1 METDYCSVKF
11 RCRTPFVKAQMHASS
26 LENMQR
32 CYEEYFAFSELLGK
46 QEIRVLD
53 VGGADVNGS
62 YRNIF
67 TDKKF
72 KYVGLDL
79 QEGPGVDVVIDDPY
93 QLPFE
98 DGAFDILV
106 SGQAFEH
113 VEFFWKL
120 FEEMSRVIGKDG
132 FIFLIAPSGGPIHRY
147 PVDCYRFYPDA
158 YQALAKYT
166 GINLA
171 ACWMDDRGPWND
183 LVGVFTPKPWT
194 PRVDPICKLP
204 INRFLELTRPA
215 PVFEQDLNPK
225 HETVR
230 GEIPYLKTIERIH
243 QAIEPQLYFEIGTR
257 KGNSL
262 ALASCESIAVDPFPE
277 LSFELGAHQT
287 LIQKTSDRFFREDA
301 ELLLGTRKPDLSF
314 IDGMHLFE
322 FALRDFIQIERRSS
336 PSSVVIID
344 DIFPNHVVQSSRQRK
359 SRVWTGDVWK
369 LYEILKQV
377 RPDLIL
383 VPIDCHPTGLLVV
396 VGLNPN
402 HRILSERYNPLVKA
416 YRERELGELEERYV
430 EREGAISPAGDKFA
444 HLLEGLVEATANPNS
459 AWKPKL
465 KERVG
470 L

>member
-1 METDYCSVKF
+1 
-11 RCRTPFVKAQMHASS
+11 MHASS

-32 CYEEYFAFSELLGK
+32 CYEEHFAFSGLLGK
-46 QEIRVLD
+46 KKIRVLD

-67 TDKKF
+67 TDERF
-72 KYVGLDL
+72 EYVGLDL

-93 QLPFE
+93 RFPFE

-166 GINLA
+166 GTNLA

-183 LVGVFTPKPWT
+183 LVGVFTKSPWT
-194 PRVDPICKLP
+194 PLQEPLCELP
-204 INRFLELTRPA
+204 MNHFLALTMPA
-215 PVFEQDLNPK
+215 PVFEQDQDPSF
-225 HETVR
+225 EVVE
-230 GEIPYLKTIERIH
+230 GAAPYLETIARIH
-243 QAIEPQLYFEIGTR
+243 QEVKPDLYLEIGTR
-257 KGNSL
+257 RGNSL
-262 ALASCESIAVDPFPE
+262 ALASCESIAVDPSPE
-277 LSFELGAHQT
+277 LAFELEGHQV
-287 LIQKTSDRFFREDA
+287 LVQKTSDRFFREDA
-301 ELLLGTRKPDLSF
+301 EALLGNRKPDLAF

-322 FALRDFIQIERRSS
+322 FALRDFIQIERRAS
-336 PSSVVIID
+336 PTSIVIID
-344 DIFPNHVVQSSRQRK
+344 DIFPNHAVQASRQRR

-369 LYEILKQV
+369 LYEILKRV

-383 VPIDCHPTGLLVV
+383 VPIDCHPTGLLLVA
-396 VGLNPN
+396 GLNPKQTLLA
-402 HRILSERYNPLVKA
+402 RKYNPLVK
-416 YRERELGELEERYV
+416 EFKEKELGELEKFYV
-430 EREGAISPAGDKFA
+430 QREGAISPVGEKFTC
-444 HLLEGLVEATANPNS
+444 LLEGMAEAKLNPNS
-459 AWKPKL
+459 PWKPKL
-465 KERVG
+465 RER
-470 L
+470 LAL